1 MRDVR
6 FREKDGQSIDVAV
19 VRRRFFDAAMA
30 ASVHHDRAFRIWNN
44 AIFLDLHAR
53 VVVEKQCGIE
63 FVAVDAGFGFLE

>member
-30 ASVHHDRAFRIWNN
+30 ASDRAFRIWNN